1 MKDHYRLVSEQLIRG
16 LAFVSLNPDKIWA
29 GSELIFSLLHLDW
42 QEHSLQAIVLVN
54 RLLKRRIYQ
63 KRLTPSALCRVPTT
77 QFKYLP

>member
-29 GSELIFSLLHLDW
+29 GSELTFSLSHLDRH
-42 QEHSLQAIVLVN
+42 EHSLQAIVLVK
-54 RLLKRRIYQ
+54 RLLKRRIHQ
-63 KRLTPSALCRVPTT
+63 KRFTPLALCRVPTT